1 MRQKTQNHG
10 EKASHAARQA
20 IESAALALFARKG
33 FDAATT
39 REICAN
45 AGVTKPVLYYYFGC
59 KVHLY
64 EDLIV
69 RSFDE
74 VRDQL
79 AQASRRGAN
88 TREKLVEMVAALF
101 AHTRSSPERSRLAF
115 HLMFAPPAYKVGI
128 DFSGHW
134 DPVEKTVQRVVEE
147 GVAAGEIQGDAEK
160 ITAAL
165 LGAQTYYVINFL
177 VSGKPK
183 LDRAL
188 ASSLVDLLSGGI
200 QAPVAA
206 RNNWQNGIRRGQKP
220 RNHRPRMAS
229 NNLRRRTPRR

>member
-1 MRQKTQNHG
+1 MRQRTQNHG

-39 REICAN
+39 REICAK

-69 RSFDE
+69 RSFEE

-79 AQASRRGAN
+79 AKASRRGAN

-115 HLMFAPPAYKVGI
+115 HLMFAPPAYNVGI
-128 DFSGHW
+128 DFNGRW
-134 DPVEKTVQRVVEE
+134 KPVAKTVERVVEE

-177 VSGKPK
+177 VSGKPR

-188 ASSLVDLLSGGI
+188 ASNLVDLLSGGI
-200 QAPVAA
+200 QTPMAA
-206 RNNWQNGIRRGQKP
+206 RKNGHGGKRKRQTG
-220 RNHRPRMAS
+220 RNAASATAS
-229 NNLRRRTPRR
+229 NDLRRRTPGP